1 MSLGIYYSK
10 YSNQHTST
18 HHIFTTNNINY
29 PHIFATNIL
38 PQITFS

>member
-1 MSLGIYYSK
+1 MPLGTYYSK
-10 YSNQHTST
+10 YSDQYAST
-18 HHIFTTNNINY
+18 HHIFTTNNINC

>member
-1 MSLGIYYSK
+1 MPLGIYYSK
-10 YSNQHTST
+10 YSDQYAST